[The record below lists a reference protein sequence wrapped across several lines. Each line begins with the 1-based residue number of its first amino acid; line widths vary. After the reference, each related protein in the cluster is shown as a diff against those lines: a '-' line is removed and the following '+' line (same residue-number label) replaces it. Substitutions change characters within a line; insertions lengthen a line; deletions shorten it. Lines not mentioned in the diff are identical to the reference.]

1 MAPRAGKGKTAQ
13 ANNAVLRKRM
23 LRVEEHLELAQF
35 AEGEFGANAVISS
48 YINAAIG
55 AGVICGALTGEYNR
69 SADHLEAVR
78 MLELAGE
85 KDAAKALNTVLQ
97 NKTVANYSDVG
108 LSDVQVKQTSRLAA
122 KLVDRAR
129 QLAP

>member
-55 AGVICGALTGEYNR
+55 AGDVICGALTGIQPFCR
-69 SADHLEAVR
+69 SFRSGAHARVGWRKGCREGTQHGATKQNDG
-78 MLELAGE
+78 EL
-85 KDAAKALNTVLQ
+85 Q
-97 NKTVANYSDVG
+97 
-108 LSDVQVKQTSRLAA
+108 R
-122 KLVDRAR
+122 RR
-129 QLAP
+129 P